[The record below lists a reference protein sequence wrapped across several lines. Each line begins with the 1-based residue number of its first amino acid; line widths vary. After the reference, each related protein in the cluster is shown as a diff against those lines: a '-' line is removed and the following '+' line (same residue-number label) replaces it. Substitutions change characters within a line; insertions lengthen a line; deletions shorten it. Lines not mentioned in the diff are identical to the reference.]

1 MKIYSKN
8 IKEVQYE
15 KNAKSTLINLNKN
28 IDHDSDEID
37 PQLIRSMMY
46 LVNTRIDSCHVVSVL
61 SHFMC
66 QQRQTH

>member
-8 IKEVQYE
+8 IKEVQYD
-15 KNAKSTLINLNKN
+15 KNAKSTVMDLKKN
-28 IDHDSDEID
+28 IYDDSNEID
-37 PQLIRSMMY
+37 PQFIGSMMY

-66 QQRQTH
+66 QPRQTH